1 MYFLK
6 LNIKHINLDF
16 MSLFYNS
23 FFGLELFL
31 KFLIFPKKFF
41 INFSNLLSF
50 IIIISSVISIY
61 FEDNCAKSE
70 HLFLKSTFLAMQLFR
85 FCLIFKDILILK
97 KFFLTMKV
105 IFVKCTPIMTL
116 FFLVIF
122 FYGLIGN

>member
-6 LNIKHINLDF
+6 LNIKHIKLDF
-16 MSLFYNS
+16 MSLLYNS

-31 KFLIFPKKFF
+31 KFLIFPRKFF

-50 IIIISSVISIY
+50 IIIISSVVSIY
-61 FEDNCAKSE
+61 FDDNCAKSDY
-70 HLFLKSTFLAMQLFR
+70 LFLKSTFLAMQLFR
-85 FCLIFKDILILK
+85 FCLIFKDILFLK
-97 KFFLTMKV
+97 RFFLTMKV